1 MEKCAEIKRGRRTLL
16 SCREVRGNPAAL
28 YRKSQLNS
36 SVNCVQTFAPI
47 KPTVFKVDIKN
58 KYEIR
63 ATEQCPFFKQAPD
76 SSQPNLGE
84 VTWRITNS
92 TPALL
97 NEQTTQS
104 RHTTTESRRCPS
116 RSTSAI
122 AKTPAENKM
131 SFMTAYGTK
140 CGLLERTSSRASSC
154 CSPTFAKNES
164 EIRELKFQSLDDELE
179 KLIQQI
185 IDEQHITR
193 EEINSP
199 HHAVKN
205 HLSRKEVVFGLP
217 CRQAELN
224 VRESLHLYLPTHDIQ
239 EEEEFTNTGGPPE
252 DVSQNLEDSNG
263 DLNGKQNWK
272 KAETKQEEKNGCRI
286 KDSAW
291 ASPSGSRLK
300 DQMQRGLPCVQ
311 TSAPAPAVNV
321 NSIEQKKYSELLDDP
336 WNRLNQTQPLKHDYV
351 NHPMVDLTIY
361 DLEAELDNIYSVQEN
376 IHIKNLRSN
385 TNEHLTLASSTEN
398 DKEKIKI
405 FGTHIWK
412 PQYYVVSHQTN
423 FLDKPQDIHQKQ
435 HISRVHMAR
444 NMSPHAKQ

>member
-1 MEKCAEIKRGRRTLL
+1 MEKCAEINRGRRTLL
-16 SCREVRGNPAAL
+16 SCREVCGNPAAL
-28 YRKSQLNS
+28 HKKSQLNS
-36 SVNCVQTFAPI
+36 SVNCVQTVAPI
-47 KPTVFKVDIKN
+47 KPTVFKVAIKN

-63 ATEQCPFFKQAPD
+63 ATEQWPFFKQAPD
-76 SSQPNLGE
+76 SSQPNLGK
-84 VTWRITNS
+84 VTPWRISNS

-131 SFMTAYGTK
+131 SF
-140 CGLLERTSSRASSC
+140 
-154 CSPTFAKNES
+154 
-164 EIRELKFQSLDDELE
+164 
-179 KLIQQI
+179 
-185 IDEQHITR
+185 ITE

-205 HLSRKEVVFGLP
+205 HLSRKEVVLGIP
-217 CRQAELN
+217 CRQAEVN

-239 EEEEFTNTGGPPE
+239 EEEEFTTTGGPSE
-252 DVSQNLEDSNG
+252 DVSQNLEVSNV

-272 KAETKQEEKNGCRI
+272 KAETKQEEKNACCIR
-286 KDSAW
+286 DSAW
-291 ASPSGSRLK
+291 ASPPGSRLK
-300 DQMQRGLPCVQ
+300 DQMQRGITCVQ
-311 TSAPAPAVNV
+311 KSVPAPAVSV

-336 WNRLNQTQPLKHDYV
+336 WNRLNQTQPLKHNYV

-361 DLEAELDNIYSVQEN
+361 DLEAELDNIHSLQEN
-376 IHIKNLRSN
+376 KHIKNLRSN
-385 TNEHLTLASSTEN
+385 TNEQLTLASSTEN

-405 FGTHIWK
+405 FGTGIWK
-412 PQYYVVSHQTN
+412 PQYYVVSHQTTS
-423 FLDKPQDIHQKQ
+423 LDKPQDIHQKQ
-435 HISRVHMAR
+435 HISRVHMAQ

>member
-131 SFMTAYGTK
+131 SFMTG
-140 CGLLERTSSRASSC
+140 
-154 CSPTFAKNES
+154 
-164 EIRELKFQSLDDELE
+164 
-179 KLIQQI
+179 
-185 IDEQHITR
+185 